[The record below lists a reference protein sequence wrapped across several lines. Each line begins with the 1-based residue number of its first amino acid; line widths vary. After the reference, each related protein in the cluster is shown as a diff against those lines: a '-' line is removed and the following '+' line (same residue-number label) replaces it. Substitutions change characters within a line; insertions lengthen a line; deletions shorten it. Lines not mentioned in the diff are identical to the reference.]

1 MSVPVL
7 EVDGELLDFTT
18 ANNWINNNKEWH
30 NEYQHTIK

>member
-18 ANNWINNNKEWH
+18 ANNWINNKEWH
-30 NEYQHTIK
+30 NEYQYTIK